1 MREAVEY
8 GRADGGLGPGDSQA
22 VRLSPDESLIYL
34 SGGYTGRVAAAFHVA
49 PLRGKPSRDVRPK
62 ELGDATSPAGSV
74 GYRQ

>member
-49 PLRGKPSRDVRPK
+49 PLR
-62 ELGDATSPAGSV
+62 
-74 GYRQ
+74 